1 MSFECEYCSKMYS
14 SKSSLNYHQK
24 TTKSCLKIQ
33 ETLKPKEEI
42 NSITYDCKYCKKQFS
57 TNQRLTKHTLICIDK
72 YKFELNQKN
81 IENFHLKEEI
91 EILKD
96 KIKTVRLEVENEFY
110 KNQSKENQS
119 TINEIVKESQ
129 STINEI
135 AKQPRVQ
142 TNTNNNNKIMIA
154 APMDMSYGA
163 INQAIQSNFSDEYLI
178 QGQKGAARFAY
189 DNILKD
195 EQGKLKY
202 ICTDA
207 ARQIFQYKNEEGK
220 VQKDVRATKLAKA
233 LLDGEIKQAYH
244 KIACEKMAGGGDME
258 FQAFTNNYYEI
269 KDMEE
274 DNSEFSKELTSL
286 TA

>member
-1 MSFECEYCSKMYS
+1 LIFNPSSQHFFTRWNSYS
-14 SKSSLNYHQK
+14 PTRS
-24 TTKSCLKIQ
+24 
-33 ETLKPKEEI
+33 
-42 NSITYDCKYCKKQFS
+42 
-57 TNQRLTKHTLICIDK
+57 
-72 YKFELNQKN
+72 
-81 IENFHLKEEI
+81 FHLKEEI
-91 EILKD
+91 ETLKEKVKTIELETENRIL
-96 KIKTVRLEVENEFY
+96 REH
-110 KNQSKENQS
+110 SKEN
-119 TINEIVKESQ
+119 Q

-142 TNTNNNNKIMIA
+142 TNNNNKIMIA
-154 APMDMSYGA
+154 TPMDMSYSA

-178 QGQKGAARFAY
+178 QGQKGAVRFAY

-233 LLDGEIKQAYH
+233 LLDGEIKQASH